1 MDNDLLKKVLLEISE
16 LRKSVSSSSSP
27 FMNVEETSEF
37 LRCSVSTV
45 RHLVSRGLIPYRR
58 LPGGQKSKL
67 LFNRKKLIMWVEY
80 EGKLKFTKREREQ
93 AEAWV

>member
-1 MDNDLLKKVLLEISE
+1 MDNNLKREILSEIQE
-16 LRKSVSSSSSP
+16 LRKSFVKANSP
-27 FMNVEETSEF
+27 FMDIVEASQ
-37 LRCSVSTV
+37 LLKCSVSTV
-45 RHLVSRGLIPYRR
+45 RHLVRKGLIPYRR

>member
-1 MDNDLLKKVLLEISE
+1 MDNDLLQQLINEIQELKKSLI
-16 LRKSVSSSSSP
+16 KANSP
-27 FMNVEETSEF
+27 FMDIEETAHF

-45 RHLVSRGLIPYRR
+45 RHLIREGQIPYRR

-80 EGKLKFTKREREQ
+80 EGKLKFTKRERGL
-93 AEAWV
+93 AEDWV

>member
-1 MDNDLLKKVLLEISE
+1 MDNGLLKKVLLEVRE
-16 LRKSVSSSSSP
+16 LRKNVLSSSSP
-27 FMNVEETSEF
+27 FMNVEETAEF

-80 EGKLKFTKREREQ
+80 EGKLKFTKRERGL
-93 AEAWV
+93 AEDWV

>member
-1 MDNDLLKKVLLEISE
+1 LDNGLLKKVLLEVRE
-16 LRKSVSSSSSP
+16 LRKNVLSSSSP
-27 FMNVEETSEF
+27 FMNVEETAEF

-80 EGKLKFTKREREQ
+80 EGKLKFTKRERGL
-93 AEAWV
+93 AEDWV